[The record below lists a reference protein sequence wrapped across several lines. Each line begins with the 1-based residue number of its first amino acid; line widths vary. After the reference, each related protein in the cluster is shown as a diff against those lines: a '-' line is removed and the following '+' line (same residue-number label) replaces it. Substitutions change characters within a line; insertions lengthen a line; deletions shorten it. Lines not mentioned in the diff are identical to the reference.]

1 MGVLK
6 MADPRFVVHTTTVI
20 HKEYIV
26 QAPSQKVL
34 STEWLLDHNIVQEGV
49 VCEEITHIKS
59 INDYEYHNEYGGDNP
74 WAFYKKNG
82 DDIVPMNDPVEGS
95 RYELERGKEE

>member
-1 MGVLK
+1 MS
-6 MADPRFVVHTTTVI
+6 APRFVVHPTTVI

-49 VCEEITHIKS
+49 VCEEITHIKC
-59 INDYEYHNEYGGDNP
+59 INDYEYHHEYSGND
-74 WAFYKKNG
+74 
-82 DDIVPMNDPVEGS
+82 PMNDPVEGS
-95 RYELERGKEE
+95 RYELERGVESEDAGK

>member
-1 MGVLK
+1 
-6 MADPRFVVHTTTVI
+6 MAEPRFVVHTTTVI

-49 VCEEITHIKS
+49 VCEEITHIKP
-59 INDYEYHNEYGGDNP
+59 INEYEYHNEYGGDNP
-74 WAFYKKNG
+74 GAFYKRNG
-82 DDIVPMNDPVEGS
+82 DDIIPMNDPVDGS
-95 RYELERGKEE
+95 RYELPRGEEE

>member
-1 MGVLK
+1 MP
-6 MADPRFVVHTTTVI
+6 DPKFVVHTTTVI

-26 QAPSQKVL
+26 SASSQADIK
-34 STEWLLDHNIVQEGV
+34 EDELLDCNVFQEGM
-49 VCEEITHIKS
+49 VCEEITYIKS
-59 INDYEYHNEYGGDNP
+59 INDYEYHNEYGGANP

-82 DDIVPMNDPVEGS
+82 NDIVPMNDPVEGS

>member
-1 MGVLK
+1 MS
-6 MADPRFVVHTTTVI
+6 DPKFVVHTTTVI

-26 QAPSQKVL
+26 SAKSQSDIK
-34 STEWLLDHNIVQEGV
+34 EDELLDSNVIQEGM
-49 VCEEITHIKS
+49 VCEEITYIKS
-59 INDYEYHNEYGGDNP
+59 INDYEYHNAYGGANP

-82 DDIVPMNDPVEGS
+82 NDIVPMNDPVEGS

>member
-1 MGVLK
+1 
-6 MADPRFVVHTTTVI
+6 MAEPRFVVHTTTVI
-20 HKEYIV
+20 HKEYII
-26 QAPSQKVL
+26 QAPGQSAI
-34 STEWLLDHNIVQEGV
+34 STEWLLDKDIVQAGE
-49 VCEEITHIKS
+49 VCEEITYIRP

-74 WAFYKKNG
+74 WAFYKKDG

>member
-1 MGVLK
+1 
-6 MADPRFVVHTTTVI
+6 MAEPRFVVHTTTVI

-49 VCEEITHIKS
+49 VCEEITHIKP
-59 INDYEYHNEYGGDNP
+59 INEYEYHNEYGGANP
-74 WAFYKKNG
+74 WAFYKRNG
-82 DDIVPMNDPVEGS
+82 DDIIPMNYPVDGS
-95 RYELERGKEE
+95 RYELPRGEEE